1 MIHQRT
7 VKNKVRATGV
17 GVHLGQ
23 RVEMTIRPAPPNT
36 GIVFV
41 RTDLAGAPQVRAH
54 ALNVND
60 TRMSTRI
67 ENAESGAHV
76 ATVEHLMSAFA
87 GLGVDNAFVDLNA
100 VEVPIMDGS
109 AAPFVF
115 LMQAAGLEEQ
125 AVAKRYI
132 RVVKTL
138 ELKDKDKTVRL
149 EPHEGFKLRFSI
161 AFDHPVFHG
170 RQNDVELDFG
180 ITPFVKEVARAR
192 TFGFTHEVEAMRQA
206 GLGRGGSLD
215 NVIVIDDFH
224 VLNPDGLRSEDEFV
238 KHKAL
243 DAVGDLYMLGHPVI
257 GAFTG
262 IKSGH
267 AMNNQLVRALL
278 ADASSYEWVSFDKP
292 QDLPAAFS
300 LMSLASLA
308 SLASHTALSAPT
320 TAPAAAAAIA
330 TAATATAT
338 S

>member
-1 MIHQRT
+1 MIRQRT

-17 GVHLGQ
+17 GVHLGH
-23 RVEMTIRPAPPNT
+23 RVEMTIRPAAPNT

-41 RTDLAGAPQVRAH
+41 RTDMAGSPSVKAH

-67 ENAESGAHV
+67 EDTTTGANV

-87 GLGVDNAFVDLNA
+87 GLGIDNAYVDLNA

-115 LMQAAGLEEQ
+115 LMQAAGIEEQ
-125 AVAKRYI
+125 APAKKYI
-132 RVVKTL
+132 RVLKPI

-149 EPHEGFKLRFSI
+149 EPYNGFKLTFSI

-170 RQNDVELDFG
+170 RQNEVDLDFAE
-180 ITPFVKEVARAR
+180 TPFVKEVARAR

-224 VLNPDGLRSEDEFV
+224 VLNPDGLRTEDEFV

-243 DAVGDLYMLGHPVI
+243 DAVGDLYMLGHPLI

-262 IKSGH
+262 VKSGH

-278 ADASSYEWVSFDKP
+278 ADESAWEWVTFDRRE
-292 QDLPAAFS
+292 DLPGAFGV
-300 LMSLASLA
+300 MSLS
-308 SLASHTALSAPT
+308 S
-320 TAPAAAAAIA
+320 A
-330 TAATATAT
+330 TA
-338 S
+338 

>member
-1 MIHQRT
+1 MIKQRT

-17 GVHLGQ
+17 GVHLGH
-23 RVEMTIRPAPPNT
+23 RVEMTIRPAAPDT
-36 GIVFV
+36 GIVFC
-41 RTDLAGAPQVRAH
+41 RTDMPGAPTVRAH
-54 ALNVND
+54 VLNVND

-67 ENAESGAHV
+67 EDAKTGANV

-87 GLGVDNAFVDLNA
+87 GLGIDNAYVDLNA

-109 AAPFVF
+109 AAPFIF
-115 LMQAAGLEEQ
+115 LMQAAGIEEQ
-125 AVAKRYI
+125 APAKKYI
-132 RVVKTL
+132 RITKSI
-138 ELKDKDKTVRL
+138 ELRDSDKLVRL
-149 EPHEGFKLRFSI
+149 DPFNGFKLKFSI

-170 RQNDVELDFG
+170 RQNEVEIDFAD
-180 ITPFVKEVARAR
+180 TPFVKDMARAR

-243 DAVGDLYMLGHPVI
+243 DAVGDLYMLGHPMI

-262 IKSGH
+262 VKSGH
-267 AMNNQLVRALL
+267 AMNNQLLRALL
-278 ADASSYEWVSFDKP
+278 ADASAYEFVTFDRREE
-292 QDLPAAFS
+292 LPGAFGV
-300 LMSLASLA
+300 M
-308 SLASHTALSAPT
+308 ALSPVMAG
-320 TAPAAAAAIA
+320 
-330 TAATATAT
+330 

>member
-17 GVHLGQ
+17 GVHLGH
-23 RVEMTIRPAPPNT
+23 RVEMTIRPAAPDT
-36 GIVFV
+36 GIVFC
-41 RTDLAGAPQVRAH
+41 RTDMPGAPTVRAH

-67 ENAESGAHV
+67 EDTSTGAHV

-87 GLGVDNAFVDLNA
+87 GLGIDNAYVDLNA

-115 LMQAAGLEEQ
+115 LMQAAGIEEQ
-125 AVAKRYI
+125 APAKKYI
-132 RVVKTL
+132 RVLKTI
-138 ELKDKDKTVRL
+138 ELKDKDKFVRL
-149 EPHEGFKLRFSI
+149 APYDGFKISFSI
-161 AFDHPVFHG
+161 AFDHPVFHD
-170 RQNDVELDFG
+170 RQNEVELDFAK
-180 ITPFVKEVARAR
+180 TPFVKEVARAR

-238 KHKAL
+238 QHKAL
-243 DAVGDLYMLGHPVI
+243 DAVGDLYMLGHPLI

-262 IKSGH
+262 VKSGH

-278 ADASSYEWVSFDKP
+278 ADETAWEWVTFEKREA
-292 QDLPAAFS
+292 LPEAFS
-300 LMSLASLA
+300 VMAISNAS
-308 SLASHTALSAPT
+308 
-320 TAPAAAAAIA
+320 AAA
-330 TAATATAT
+330 
-338 S
+338 

>member
-1 MIHQRT
+1 MIKQRT

-17 GVHLGQ
+17 GVHLGH
-23 RVEMTIRPAPPNT
+23 RVEMTIRPAAPDT
-36 GIVFV
+36 GIVFC
-41 RTDLAGAPQVRAH
+41 RTDMPGAPTVRAH

-67 ENAESGAHV
+67 EDAKTGAHV

-87 GLGVDNAFVDLNA
+87 GLGIDNAYVDLNA

-115 LMQAAGLEEQ
+115 LMQAAGIEEQ
-125 AVAKRYI
+125 APAKKYI
-132 RVVKTL
+132 RVKKAITL
-138 ELKDKDKTVRL
+138 QDKDKTVVL
-149 EPHEGFKLRFSI
+149 EPHNGFKIKFSI
-161 AFDHPVFHG
+161 AFDHPVFHD
-170 RQNDVELDFG
+170 RQNDVELDFAE
-180 ITPFVKEVARAR
+180 TPFVKEVARAR

-243 DAVGDLYMLGHPVI
+243 DAVGDLYMLGHPLI

-262 IKSGH
+262 VKSGH

-278 ADASSYEWVSFDKP
+278 ADASAFEFVTFDRRE
-292 QDLPAAFS
+292 DLPRAFGA
-300 LMSLASLA
+300 M
-308 SLASHTALSAPT
+308 ALSVN
-320 TAPAAAAAIA
+320 
-330 TAATATAT
+330 
-338 S
+338 

>member
-1 MIHQRT
+1 MIRQRT

-17 GVHLGQ
+17 GVHLGH
-23 RVEMTIRPAPPNT
+23 RVEMTIRPAAPNT

-41 RTDLAGAPQVRAH
+41 RTDMPGAPTVKAH

-67 ENAESGAHV
+67 EDATTGANV

-87 GLGVDNAFVDLNA
+87 GLGIDNAYVDLNS

-115 LMQAAGLEEQ
+115 LMQAAGTEEQ
-125 AVAKRYI
+125 APAKKYI
-132 RVVKTL
+132 RVLKPI

-149 EPHEGFKLRFSI
+149 EPYNGFKLKFSI

-170 RQNDVELDFG
+170 RQNDVELDFAE
-180 ITPFVKEVARAR
+180 TPFVKEVARAR

-224 VLNPDGLRSEDEFV
+224 VLNPDGLRTEDEFV

-243 DAVGDLYMLGHPVI
+243 DAVGDLYMLGHPLI

-262 IKSGH
+262 VKSGH

-278 ADASSYEWVSFDKP
+278 ADQSAWEWVTFDRRE
-292 QDLPAAFS
+292 DLPGAFGV
-300 LMSLASLA
+300 MSL
-308 SLASHTALSAPT
+308 T
-320 TAPAAAAAIA
+320 TAAG
-330 TAATATAT
+330 T
-338 S
+338 

>member
-1 MIHQRT
+1 MIKQRT

-17 GVHLGQ
+17 GVHLGH
-23 RVEMTIRPAPPNT
+23 RVEMTIRPAAPDT
-36 GIVFV
+36 GIVFC
-41 RTDLAGAPQVRAH
+41 RTDMPGAPTARAH

-67 ENAESGAHV
+67 EDKTTGANV

-87 GLGVDNAFVDLNA
+87 GLGIDNAYVDLDA

-115 LMQAAGLEEQ
+115 LMQAAGIEEQ
-125 AVAKRYI
+125 APAKKYI
-132 RVVKTL
+132 RVKKMLTL
-138 ELKDKDKTVRL
+138 NDKDKSVRL
-149 EPHEGFKLRFSI
+149 TPYNGFKINFSI
-161 AFDHPVFHG
+161 AFDHPVFHD
-170 RQNDVELDFG
+170 RQNEVELDFAV
-180 ITPFVKEVARAR
+180 TPFIKEVARAR

-243 DAVGDLYMLGHPVI
+243 DAVGDLYMLGHPMI

-262 IKSGH
+262 VKSGH

-278 ADASSYEWVSFDKP
+278 ADESAFEIVTFDKR
-292 QDLPAAFS
+292 DALPDAFGAMAK
-300 LMSLASLA
+300 LTLAGA
-308 SLASHTALSAPT
+308 
-320 TAPAAAAAIA
+320 
-330 TAATATAT
+330 
-338 S
+338 